1 MAAQV
6 NAASQEVQKQN
17 LRSVQAQANASAPI
31 PVALPTQAEIV
42 MKAGGNRDGRVVKI
56 DQKEQKVL
64 IQGGQEKR
72 SIPLGQID
80 KIVFPKSAVVY
91 RSNGV
96 QVIRGELPPAKGR
109 RETWRGIPMNAFR
122 LLDPNKGQADV
133 KLESVLSRDKLDSIR
148 SVIVGDGKNKRQFV
162 VDEMQ
167 FDVQK
172 KTMTIAATPYW
183 VRRETR
189 NRVFLR
195 KYFVVARRFAKKP
208 GFFGGSVS
216 RTV

>member
-1 MAAQV
+1 MKRKTLSFLVVALFTVTPGMAAQV

-42 MKAGGNRDGRVVKI
+42 MKAGGKRDGRVVQI
-56 DQKEQKVL
+56 DDKTQKVV
-64 IQGGQEKR
+64 IQAGQEKR

-91 RSNGV
+91 LSNGGMPKV
-96 QVIRGELPPAKGR
+96 RGELPPATNNQAK
-109 RETWRGIPMNAFR
+109 WNGIPISAFR
-122 LLDPNKGQADV
+122 LIDPVQGQAEV
-133 KLESVLSRDKLDSIR
+133 KLGPPVVNRGQLRGILGVAKDK
-148 SVIVGDGKNKRQFV
+148 QFV

-172 KTMTIAATPYW
+172 KTMTIAATPY
-183 VRRETR
+183 
-189 NRVFLR
+189 
-195 KYFVVARRFAKKP
+195 
-208 GFFGGSVS
+208 
-216 RTV
+216 